1 MTKIFN
7 VHSLLTIVA
16 NKRMLPIFFDNIHL
30 IHDHCNK
37 YSGIM
42 LAVLVQLVCPS
53 VKPFSQGFAPVSM
66 A

>member
-42 LAVLVQLVCPS
+42 LAVLVQLTMRGHGVGMRGILTS
-53 VKPFSQGFAPVSM
+53 
-66 A
+66 